1 MEKNNSRKLILA
13 AVLFFSGGMILPLG
27 KQEIVN
33 AAQENQIEQEGEDLG
48 DVSETTNKA
57 ENIDETGENAKDETE
72 DERKEIAGNEE
83 NEENT
88 KEETEGE
95 TQEDI
100 EEEAGEETKGET
112 QKDTGEKLGE
122 EIKGETQEDT
132 GEKTGEE
139 TKGETKEDTEEK
151 VGEEIKGET
160 KENTEE
166 DTGEETE
173 KDTEENIEEDIGKV
187 TKENT
192 KEEVTEEKT
201 DEKTD
206 EPEEDIEEVGMG
218 ETVENEKEANTEEEL
233 EKGSAE
239 IIEKEENESEIKWGE
254 GAETEKIENE
264 VIKEE
269 KDENEKKNDK
279 DLGEQVE
286 VGQKEEKVEDTEPV
300 VKPAKRPEN
309 VMVHQVN
316 LSTGIPKQKDEIS
329 MIQEQQNLAEKVET
343 KEIASQEEID
353 ENVCVEVTNDFRL
366 PVASIERLENKEGE
380 NELRFYYQMQDENL
394 VEHQIRVF
402 YNSDGK
408 EELILE
414 EKDMAKGELCFTEE
428 GNYLVYLY
436 TKDELGNESRLY
448 QNYTVGSFDLK
459 MEELDKFKNQKIE
472 IEDMEVL
479 LEDVFEGSNVATY
492 QLYINGEQY
501 NKEASKIPEGKCILT
516 IEMEDTYGNS
526 GQKTIEIFAEN
537 TKAKEVIQE
546 TRNQEQSYDKTS
558 EGEKV
563 DEITEKI
570 ALDRESGV
578 DEGSGVQN
586 ENRKKDTY
594 AQSEKKDS
602 SLPVQVAGIVGSLLS
617 GALVLF
623 RRIKH

>member
-1 MEKNNSRKLILA
+1 MKKNNSRKLILA
-13 AVLFFSGGMILPLG
+13 AVLFFSGGIILPLG

-132 GEKTGEE
+132 GEKAGEE
-139 TKGETKEDTEEK
+139 TKGETKEDTEE
-151 VGEEIKGET
+151 E
-160 KENTEE
+160 
-166 DTGEETE
+166 TGEETE

-201 DEKTD
+201 DES
-206 EPEEDIEEVGMG
+206 EEDIEEVGIG
-218 ETVENEKEANTEEEL
+218 ETEENEKEANTEEEL

-269 KDENEKKNDK
+269 KDENAEINDK

-380 NELRFYYQMQDENL
+380 NGLRFYYQMQDENL

-408 EELILE
+408 EDLILE
-414 EKDMAKGELCFTEE
+414 EKEMAKGELCFTEE

-563 DEITEKI
+563 DEIPEEI
-570 ALDRESGV
+570 ILDREIGV

>member
-1 MEKNNSRKLILA
+1 MKKNNSRKLILA

-33 AAQENQIEQEGEDLG
+33 SAQENQIEQEGEDLG

-57 ENIDETGENAKDETE
+57 ENIDETGENAKDETA

-100 EEEAGEETKGET
+100 EEEAGEE
-112 QKDTGEKLGE
+112 
-122 EIKGETQEDT
+122 I
-132 GEKTGEE
+132 
-139 TKGETKEDTEEK
+139 KGETKEDTEE
-151 VGEEIKGET
+151 E
-160 KENTEE
+160 
-166 DTGEETE
+166 TGEETE

-201 DEKTD
+201 DES
-206 EPEEDIEEVGMG
+206 EEDIEEVGIG

-269 KDENEKKNDK
+269 KDENAEINDK

-316 LSTGIPKQKDEIS
+316 LSMGIPKQKDEIS

-448 QNYTVGSFDLK
+448 QNYTVGLFDLK
-459 MEELDKFKNQKIE
+459 MEELEVREINVRKLEECFENLDRLVEMIAERRKKAEENQKE
-472 IEDMEVL
+472 INEVL
-479 LEDVFEGSNVATY
+479 ATIEEAM
-492 QLYINGEQY
+492 LKLGATPEKTEEAKHITPE
-501 NKEASKIPEGKCILT
+501 KEAEKYPKEYL
-516 IEMEDTYGNS
+516 EFM
-526 GQKTIEIFAEN
+526 
-537 TKAKEVIQE
+537 TKECMYLV
-546 TRNQEQSYDKTS
+546 N
-558 EGEKV
+558 KV
-563 DEITEKI
+563 
-570 ALDRESGV
+570 SNGV
-578 DEGSGVQN
+578 MMTFLGSSVN
-586 ENRKKDTY
+586 
-594 AQSEKKDS
+594 
-602 SLPVQVAGIVGSLLS
+602 LGIVIKKCKQTKMDFSEIPQDDYKKRYIVSKKAVDYILYSS
-617 GALVLF
+617 GMFSDKGAEAKGAAGPVKK
-623 RRIKH
+623 IGTK

>member
-1 MEKNNSRKLILA
+1 MKKNNSRKLILA
-13 AVLFFSGGMILPLG
+13 AVLFFSGGIILPLG

-72 DERKEIAGNEE
+72 EERKEIAGNEE

-100 EEEAGEETKGET
+100 EEEAGEE
-112 QKDTGEKLGE
+112 
-122 EIKGETQEDT
+122 IKGETQEDT
-132 GEKTGEE
+132 GEKAGEE
-139 TKGETKEDTEEK
+139 T
-151 VGEEIKGET
+151 KGET

-206 EPEEDIEEVGMG
+206 ESEEDIEEVGIG
-218 ETVENEKEANTEEEL
+218 ETVENEKEADTEEEL

-269 KDENEKKNDK
+269 KDENEEKNNK

-286 VGQKEEKVEDTEPV
+286 VEQKEEKVEETEPV
-300 VKPAKRPEN
+300 VKPAKRPES
-309 VMVHQVN
+309 VMVHQIS

-436 TKDELGNESRLY
+436 TKDEVGNESRLY

-459 MEELDKFKNQKIE
+459 MKELDKFKNQKIE

-526 GQKTIEIFAEN
+526 GQKTIEVFAEN
-537 TKAKEVIQE
+537 TKAKEAIQE

-563 DEITEKI
+563 DEIPEGMI
-570 ALDRESGV
+570 LDRESDM
-578 DEGSGVQN
+578 DEGCGVQN
-586 ENRKKDTY
+586 DTVKKDSY
-594 AQSEKKDS
+594 DRNEKKDS

>member
-1 MEKNNSRKLILA
+1 MKKNNSRKLILA

-33 AAQENQIEQEGEDLG
+33 AAQENQIEQEGEDLV

-122 EIKGETQEDT
+122 EIKGETQEDI
-132 GEKTGEE
+132 EEEAGEE
-139 TKGETKEDTEEK
+139 TKGETKEDTEEEA
-151 VGEEIKGET
+151 GEETKGET
-160 KENTEE
+160 KEDTEE
-166 DTGEETE
+166 ETGEETE

-201 DEKTD
+201 DES
-206 EPEEDIEEVGMG
+206 EEDIEEVGIG

-254 GAETEKIENE
+254 GAETEKFENE

-269 KDENEKKNDK
+269 KDENAEINDK

-300 VKPAKRPEN
+300 VKPAKRPES

-380 NELRFYYQMQDENL
+380 NGLRFYYQMQDENL

>member
-1 MEKNNSRKLILA
+1 MKKNNSRKLILA

-132 GEKTGEE
+132 GEKAGEE
-139 TKGETKEDTEEK
+139 T
-151 VGEEIKGET
+151 KGET

-201 DEKTD
+201 DES
-206 EPEEDIEEVGMG
+206 EEDIEEVGIG

-269 KDENEKKNDK
+269 KDENAEINDK

-380 NELRFYYQMQDENL
+380 NGLRFYYQMQDENL

-408 EELILE
+408 EDLILE
-414 EKDMAKGELCFTEE
+414 EKEMAKGELCFTEE

-563 DEITEKI
+563 DEIPEEI
-570 ALDRESGV
+570 ILDREIGV